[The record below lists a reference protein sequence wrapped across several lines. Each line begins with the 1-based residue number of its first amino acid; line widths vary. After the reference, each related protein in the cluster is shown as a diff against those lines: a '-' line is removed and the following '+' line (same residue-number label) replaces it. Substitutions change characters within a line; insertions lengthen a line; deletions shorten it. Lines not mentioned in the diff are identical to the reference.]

1 MEVILAK
8 KAGFCF
14 GVQKAIDMV
23 YDEANSSNNNIY
35 TYGPIIHNEEVVSDL
50 ESKGVKTINFDE
62 NELNDL
68 SDCTVVIR
76 SHGVGKNI
84 YDSFKL
90 IEYVEH
96 NKKKEN
102 CYVFL
107 DEVQEVSNWPDACKT
122 LRLYNN
128 SVFKLKNINFMLD

>member
-50 ESKGVKTINFDE
+50 ESKGVKAINFDE

-68 SDCTVVIR
+68 LDCTVVIR

-84 YDSFKL
+84 YDSLEQKNCDVVDATCPFVKK
-90 IEYVEH
+90 IHNIVKEESEKGRTIIIVGSEYQIGRAHV
-96 NKKKEN
+96 
-102 CYVFL
+102 
-107 DEVQEVSNWPDACKT
+107 
-122 LRLYNN
+122 
-128 SVFKLKNINFMLD
+128 